1 MFLFFTRTNH
11 EYFKKVKT
19 FKKYKNTTQTNYV
32 IQQCDISHIKL
43 RQETNVWRTA
53 VIIHIANNY
62 FNVHIRHKQTRKYAE
77 KALITQ
83 ELWQEGC

>member
-43 RQETNVWRTA
+43 RQETNV
-53 VIIHIANNY
+53 
-62 FNVHIRHKQTRKYAE
+62 
-77 KALITQ
+77 
-83 ELWQEGC
+83 